1 MSLVTNGAATVEILQ
16 DDIIWGVKVYNIEDT
31 YVTTIRYEDI
41 IIETSSIW
49 DSTSRVVTGGVDTK
63 MEVVGTDMNAS
74 DEIGIPL
81 ATTKL
86 PQPTFQLVL
95 MQTTISEEIRTSNAI
110 TSVSLSV
117 VHSERADRTV
127 TYISRVEFS
136 NFKVKY
142 ECYEII
148 SNKSFFKLRIKVYIC
163 LFSCWRRDD
172 S

>member
-95 MQTTISEEIRTSNAI
+95 IQATIS
-110 TSVSLSV
+110 
-117 VHSERADRTV
+117 
-127 TYISRVEFS
+127 
-136 NFKVKY
+136 
-142 ECYEII
+142 
-148 SNKSFFKLRIKVYIC
+148 
-163 LFSCWRRDD
+163 
-172 S
+172 